1 VSAAKKVRMGRPP
14 LAEEDVRDVFFKI
27 RVSPKERDEIV
38 AAAERDGKPATQWA
52 RDVLLATASSPWRA
66 KAT

>member
-1 VSAAKKVRMGRPP
+1 VSAAKKARMGRPP

-38 AAAERDGKPATQWA
+38 SAAERDSKPVTQWA
-52 RDVLLATASSPWRA
+52 RVALLKAA
-66 KAT
+66 KHS

>member
-1 VSAAKKVRMGRPP
+1 MSVEKKARMGRPP

-38 AAAERDGKPATQWA
+38 AAAEREGRPVTQWA
-52 RDVLLATASSPWRA
+52 REALIRLANNRVD
-66 KAT
+66 

>member
-1 VSAAKKVRMGRPP
+1 MSVAKARMGRPP
-14 LAEEDVRDVFFKI
+14 LAVDDVRDVFFKI

-52 RDVLLATASSPWRA
+52 REILLASATSPWVAR
-66 KAT
+66 KET

>member
-1 VSAAKKVRMGRPP
+1 MSAAQKARMGRPP

-27 RVSPKERDEIV
+27 RISPKERDEIT
-38 AAAERDGKPATQWA
+38 AAAERDGKPVTQWA
-52 RDVLLATASSPWRA
+52 REILLATASSPWRA